1 MLDRK
6 IRLRRGATTAVGMA
20 TAVALLASC
29 GATGKDNHQN
39 TLKPEGP
46 AAHKIL
52 NLMTPFFWV
61 AVVVGVGVVSATI
74 FVALRFREKTGED
87 GSPMQ
92 TRCKGVLEVSWTI
105 IPFLN
110 PAVMAVPTVS
120 TIFDRTKVP
129 NCPNVIP

>member
-29 GATGKDNHQN
+29 GATGKDNGQN
-39 TLKPEGP
+39 TLKPKGP

-61 AVVVGVGVVSATI
+61 AVVVGVGVFVATVY
-74 FVALRFREKTGED
+74 VALRFREKPGLASGRTGCRAAA
-87 GSPMQ
+87 SRTCSL
-92 TRCKGVLEVSWTI
+92 TRSTSRATSWATSSGWRRATATEPRGGRI
-105 IPFLN
+105 S
-110 PAVMAVPTVS
+110 A
-120 TIFDRTKVP
+120 
-129 NCPNVIP
+129 